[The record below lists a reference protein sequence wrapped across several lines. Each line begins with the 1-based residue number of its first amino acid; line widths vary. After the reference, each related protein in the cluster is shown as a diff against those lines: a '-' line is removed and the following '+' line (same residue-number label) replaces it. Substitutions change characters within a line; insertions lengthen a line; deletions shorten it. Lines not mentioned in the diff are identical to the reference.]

1 MPNEDDS
8 NDNGAVTRL
17 REEWMA
23 RLSGLRVPGRRRDR
37 SLDLR
42 TARPSGREVRV
53 GDPDEHSLPS
63 AGSVLAKS
71 ASRTAQ
77 WLRLDPTVFRTLT
90 GLELGCGAHSQ
101 LQPQTREWHNAMSLV
116 TLGFRLEQC
125 LGTRRAAAAWLRGHN
140 VALGSAPQAVMADD
154 GDVQRVL
161 SYVES
166 HLR

>member
-42 TARPSGREVRV
+42 TARPGGPEVRV
-53 GDPDEHSLPS
+53 GDLDERSLPP
-63 AGSVLAKS
+63 AGIVLAKS

-90 GLELGCGAHSQ
+90 GLELGRGAHSQ

-125 LGTRRAAAAWLRGHN
+125 LGTRSAAAAWLRGHN

-154 GDVQRVL
+154 GDVQRLL
-161 SYVES
+161 SYVEG